1 MGETEINLAKI
12 GDKEAIERIM
22 RSYKGFICKN
32 SRLFYLNGGDSE
44 DLEQEGYIG
53 LIKAIRYFDCK
64 KCDNF
69 DVFAHLCIKRQILT
83 AIKKSN
89 NIGNQGLN
97 NAILQDETTIC
108 DSENNKFEKS
118 IEFYTPEEII
128 LGKEMMK
135 LLYIFLKNNLSREEK
150 RVLRYVIKGY
160 TYKDIAE
167 KLSENPK
174 KIDNCIQRVKKKI
187 LMFVREYKII

>member
-22 RSYKGFICKN
+22 RSYKGFIYRN

-187 LMFVREYKII
+187 VMFVREYKII